1 LSVNELKMKAC
12 IALCLLFVCVYSA
25 PTSNVELD
33 APWVQFKRLY
43 EKQYTSV
50 EEEINRYE

>member
-1 LSVNELKMKAC
+1 MKAF

-25 PTSNVELD
+25 PTSNSQLD
-33 APWVQFKRLY
+33 APWTLFKRTY

-50 EEEINRYE
+50 VEEQNR

>member
-1 LSVNELKMKAC
+1 MKAC